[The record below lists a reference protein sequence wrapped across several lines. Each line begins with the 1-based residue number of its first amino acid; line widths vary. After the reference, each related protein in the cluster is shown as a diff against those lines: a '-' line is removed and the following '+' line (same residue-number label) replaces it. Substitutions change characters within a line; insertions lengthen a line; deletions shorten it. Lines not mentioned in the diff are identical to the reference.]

1 MSTFSKGL
9 VNVLTMKILRVCP
22 QLRHLGFMPCL
33 NIRKSS
39 LRHLWK
45 LGFPHRILSTV
56 HSKCIVWS
64 LLAACSNLFD
74 SEGTICQHGWTDSHF
89 WKMILSP
96 CHYRLPLC
104 CVSPNSLYHNYVLIV
119 CFFLQEYVS
128 WYQDNTFLKK
138 RIHSLSTALSGQPN
152 VVILSTQTSINKVF
166 EQTKSFLNTMLA
178 MFFKNK
184 NCYVLTIGWCIWIL
198 KRAWASKWR
207 CWCSQR
213 NMQAHHASC

>member
-39 LRHLWK
+39 SRHLWK

-56 HSKCIVWS
+56 HLKCIVWS
-64 LLAACSNLFD
+64 FLAACSNLFD
-74 SEGTICQHGWTDSHF
+74 SEGTICKHSWTNIHF

-119 CFFLQEYVS
+119 CFFS
-128 WYQDNTFLKK
+128 SGMCFLISRQHIPEEKD
-138 RIHSLSTALSGQPN
+138 SLSFYCSLSGQDN
-152 VVILSTQTSINKVF
+152 QMLLYFRRKHLSTK
-166 EQTKSFLNTMLA
+166 FLNRL
-178 MFFKNK
+178 K
-184 NCYVLTIGWCIWIL
+184 VSWIQ
-198 KRAWASKWR
+198 
-207 CWCSQR
+207 C
-213 NMQAHHASC
+213 